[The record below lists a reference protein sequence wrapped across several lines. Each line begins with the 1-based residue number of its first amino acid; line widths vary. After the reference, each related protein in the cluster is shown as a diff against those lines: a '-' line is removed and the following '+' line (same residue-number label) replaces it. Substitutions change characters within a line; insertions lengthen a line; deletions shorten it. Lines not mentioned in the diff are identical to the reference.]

1 MTKWGRGVLLVITD
15 AAPEFEAEFNEWY
28 DREHLKDRVATA
40 GFLSA
45 RRYVASEAVRKYLAV
60 YETESIA
67 VFESPAYK
75 QKLAEQ
81 TDWSKRILKQFRN
94 PHRAVAR
101 IGASQGFC
109 VGGVASIAIL
119 AGGPA
124 TGADGLRTKVANAL
138 IPRLMVRPGILA
150 AHLLESDPDLSQP
163 VPEYPRDSEPAA
175 APDDWFLLFEASDE
189 ASLARVDLGQTAAAL
204 NVQLRIL
211 GVYRFMTQ
219 VSRSDL
225 KEP

>member
-15 AAPEFEAEFNEWY
+15 TAPEFEAEFNEWY

-45 RRYVASEAVRKYLAV
+45 RRYVASEGVRKYLAV

-67 VFESPAYK
+67 VFESSAYK
-75 QKLAEQ
+75 QKLAQQ

-101 IGASQGFC
+101 IGASQGYC
-109 VGGVASIAIL
+109 VGGVASMSVL
-119 AGGPA
+119 AGGKA
-124 TGADGLRTKVANAL
+124 GGTDELRTKVANAL

-150 AHLLESDPDLSQP
+150 AHLLESDPGLSQP
-163 VPEYPRDSEPAA
+163 VPEYPRDSESAA
-175 APDDWFLLFEASDE
+175 APDDWFLLLEASDK
-189 ASLARVDLGQTAAAL
+189 ASLAGADLGQTAAAL
-204 NVQLRIL
+204 DIPLRIL
-211 GVYRFMTQ
+211 GVYRFMTE
-219 VSRSDL
+219 VSRADL
-225 KEP
+225 K

>member
-1 MTKWGRGVLLVITD
+1 MPTHDQVGPGRIARHHRCGARI
-15 AAPEFEAEFNEWY
+15 EAEFNEWY
-28 DREHLKDRVATA
+28 YREHLKDRVATA

-75 QKLAEQ
+75 QKPAEQ

-101 IGASQGFC
+101 IGASQGLC
-109 VGGVASIAIL
+109 VVGAPTIAIL

-124 TGADGLRTKVANAL
+124 TGTDGLRTKAANAL

-163 VPEYPRDSEPAA
+163 VLNILEIRNLPRHPMTGSSCSR
-175 APDDWFLLFEASDE
+175 LRMRRASP
-189 ASLARVDLGQTAAAL
+189 GW
-204 NVQLRIL
+204 I
-211 GVYRFMTQ
+211 
-219 VSRSDL
+219 SD
-225 KEP
+225 KRRRR

>member
-15 AAPEFEAEFNEWY
+15 TAPEFEAEFNEWY

-45 RRYVASEAVRKYLAV
+45 RRYVASEGVRKYLAV
-60 YETESIA
+60 YETESMT

-75 QKLAEQ
+75 QKLAQQ
-81 TDWSKRILKQFRN
+81 TDWSKRILKQFRS

-101 IGASQGFC
+101 IGASQGYC
-109 VGGVASIAIL
+109 VGGVASISVL

-124 TGADGLRTKVANAL
+124 GGTDELRTKVANTL

-150 AHLLESDPDLSQP
+150 THLLESDPGLSQP

-189 ASLARVDLGQTAAAL
+189 ASLARANLGQTAAAL

-211 GVYRFMTQ
+211 GVYRFMTE
-219 VSRSDL
+219 VSRADL
-225 KEP
+225 K

>member
-28 DREHLKDRVATA
+28 DREHLKDRVATT

-94 PHRAVAR
+94 PHRAVTR
-101 IGASQGFC
+101 FGASQGFC

-124 TGADGLRTKVANAL
+124 QTDFAQRWRT
-138 IPRLMVRPGILA
+138 R
-150 AHLLESDPDLSQP
+150 SSQGSWSG
-163 VPEYPRDSEPAA
+163 R
-175 APDDWFLLFEASDE
+175 
-189 ASLARVDLGQTAAAL
+189 ASLPHIYWRVTRICPSPFL
-204 NVQLRIL
+204 NILEIRNLPRRPMTGSSCSRLRM
-211 GVYRFMTQ
+211 RRA
-219 VSRSDL
+219 SRGWISD
-225 KEP
+225 KRRRR